1 MTHHGRG
8 LRRLLKNDDLARRI
22 QIDFRSA
29 GLESR
34 QLAMLTYAEKLTV
47 TPGEMTTDDVG
58 ALRSAGLSD
67 RDILDVV
74 QVVAYY
80 AYVNRIADGLGVE
93 VEPWVEAAIEEETSD
108 KR

>member
-8 LRRLLKNDDLARRI
+8 LRRLLKDDDLAK
-22 QIDFRSA
+22 QIETDFRTAS
-29 GLESR
+29 LDSR
-34 QLAMLTYAEKLTV
+34 QLAMLTYAEKLTLRPGEV
-47 TPGEMTTDDVG
+47 TPDDVD

-80 AYVNRIADGLGVE
+80 SYVNRITDGLGVE
-93 VEPWVEAAIEEETSD
+93 VEPWVEAAIEEETAD
-108 KR
+108 RG